1 MLKPK
6 AGNHYWTDMLKKFV
20 KKYFY
25 YFAYFYRHLR
35 YRLFLAFGLS
45 MLVAFFDG
53 LGLTLFLPLLQML
66 DGGESS
72 AEGLGQLAF
81 VVEGLEGVGIP
92 ISIVSVLLVMVGFF
106 CLKGLVKFWEG
117 AYRTYLRRY
126 YVKRLRYLT
135 INNLSRYSYKS
146 FVLSDSGR
154 IQNTVSGEMERVVQ
168 GFTNYLNF
176 LQAAAMVGVYVV
188 LALSVN
194 AQFTALVVM
203 GGLLTNVIYSNI
215 FSRTKRLSKIL
226 TGNNHAFQGLLI
238 QKVAFF
244 KYLLATGSM
253 DRFANRLKRLITKI
267 ENSHRKI
274 GLLNAFINAIR
285 EPMII
290 IIVVGVILIEI
301 QILGGNLGA
310 IILSLMFFYR
320 ALTYLMSGQSYWNSL
335 MNYHGSMD
343 NLTEFLQELEKGR
356 DQQGNSRFQRFTEKM
371 EFQQVSFG
379 YWDKPILK
387 KISLELPK
395 NTTLALVGESG
406 SGKTSLMNL
415 MAGLA
420 LPDRGQL
427 LIDGMDMA
435 ELDRRSFQRRIG
447 YITQEPVIFNDTVF
461 NNVTFWDVDNTDN
474 RARCIEALKK
484 AAVWNFV
491 KALPQKEDS
500 KLGNNGI
507 MVSGGQKQRISIARE
522 LYKEVDFL
530 LMDEATSALDSETEQ
545 VIQENIEALKGQY
558 TIVIIAHRLST
569 VRNVDQILVLKEGE
583 IVQKGSFAELISGSS
598 VFQKMVEMQE
608 F

>member
-1 MLKPK
+1 
-6 AGNHYWTDMLKKFV
+6 MLKKFV

-25 YFAYFYRHLR
+25 YFTYFYRYLR
-35 YRLFLAFGLS
+35 YRLLAAFALS

-72 AEGLGQLAF
+72 GEGLGYLAF
-81 VVEGLEGVGIP
+81 VITGLEGMGIS
-92 ISIVSVLLVMVGFF
+92 ITIVSVLLVMVVFF

-117 AYRTYLRRY
+117 AYRTSLRRY

-135 INNLSRYSYKS
+135 VNNLGRYSYKS

-154 IQNTVSGEMERVVQ
+154 IQNTVSGEMERVVN
-168 GFTNYLNF
+168 GFVNYLNF

-194 AQFTALVVM
+194 AQFTALVVL
-203 GGLLTNVIYSNI
+203 GGVLTNFIYTSI
-215 FSRTKRLSKIL
+215 YGKTKHQSKLL

-253 DRFANRLKRLITKI
+253 DRFGDRLKSLITKI

-274 GLLNAFINAIR
+274 GLLNSFINAIR

-290 IIVVGVILIEI
+290 VIVVGVILIEI
-301 QILGGNLGA
+301 QVLGGNLGA

-320 ALTYLMSGQSYWNSL
+320 ALSYLMSGQSFWNAL

-343 NLTEFLQELEKGR
+343 NLTEFLRDLEKGR
-356 DQQGNSRFQRFTEKM
+356 EQQGNSQFQCFTEKM

-387 KISLELPK
+387 EISLELPK

-420 LPDRGQL
+420 LPDSGRL
-427 LIDGMDMA
+427 LIDGVDMA

-461 NNVTFWDVDNTDN
+461 NNVTFWDVDSAAN
-474 RARCIEALKK
+474 RERCKQAMQK

-491 KALPQKEDS
+491 ETLPQKEDS
-500 KLGNNGI
+500 PLGTNGI

-545 VIQENIEALKGQY
+545 IIQENIDALRGQY

-583 IVQKGSFAELISGSS
+583 IVQKGNFAELISSSS
-598 VFQKMVEMQE
+598 VFQRMVEMQE